1 MASAVHWLVSGRTTQ
16 SHAQWLFSCVTSSL
30 EEKRQM
36 SDNRLKGTPSQASVR
51 EELVNDNALSA
62 RRARSSHVAPVL
74 CEHV

>member
-1 MASAVHWLVSGRTTQ
+1 
-16 SHAQWLFSCVTSSL
+16 
-30 EEKRQM
+30 M
-36 SDNRLKGTPSQASVR
+36 SDNRLKGTPSQTSVR